1 MDLDLK
7 RRSGQ
12 GFGGI
17 KSWQN
22 QKKEVDQL
30 DIKIPEERIG
40 VLVGPGGSMKHL
52 IEEKTKTTLEI
63 DSENGSISIAAAQD
77 PLQALRVMDLVRAI
91 GRGFSPERALPILD
105 DEMLMLDVLDLSK
118 MAGTKSDMAR
128 IKGRIIGKDGKSRE
142 IIERL
147 SGAKLSVYGK
157 TVALLGYPEQINVAR
172 TAIEMLLDG
181 APHGNVY
188 SFLEK
193 KHQELVREELKD
205 QNAL

>member
-1 MDLDLK
+1 M
-7 RRSGQ
+7 
-12 GFGGI
+12 
-17 KSWQN
+17 
-22 QKKEVDQL
+22 

-63 DSENGSISIAAAQD
+63 DSETGTVSIASAED
-77 PLQALRVMDLVRAI
+77 PLQGLRVMDLVKAI
-91 GRGFSPERALPILD
+91 GRGFSPERSLSILD

-118 MAGTKSDMAR
+118 MVSTKNDMER
-128 IKGRIIGKDGKSRE
+128 IKGRVIGKDGRSRE
-142 IIERL
+142 IMERL
-147 SGAKLSVYGK
+147 SGAKVSVYGK
-157 TVALLGYPEQINVAR
+157 TVAILGYPEQIRIAR

-193 KHQELVREELKD
+193 KHQELIKEELKE